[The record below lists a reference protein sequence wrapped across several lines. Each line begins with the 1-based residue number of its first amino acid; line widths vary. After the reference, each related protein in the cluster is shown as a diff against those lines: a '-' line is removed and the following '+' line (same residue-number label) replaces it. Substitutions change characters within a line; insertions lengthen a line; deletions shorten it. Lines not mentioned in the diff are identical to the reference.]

1 MIWPCPL
8 GIKQTE
14 VLVSNG
20 YGDPPPPNSIKQKKR
35 TRLRMALSRALR
47 SGFNVAGL
55 KKTELDENA
64 ESAEIFVLSGILIT
78 LLTIAAIWIG
88 LQQFI
93 EAIHQ

>member
-1 MIWPCPL
+1 
-8 GIKQTE
+8 
-14 VLVSNG
+14 
-20 YGDPPPPNSIKQKKR
+20 
-35 TRLRMALSRALR
+35 MALSRALR

-93 EAIHQ
+93 EAMHQ

>member
-1 MIWPCPL
+1 MS
-8 GIKQTE
+8 K
-14 VLVSNG
+14 G
-20 YGDPPPPNSIKQKKR
+20 YGNPPPPNSIKLKKR
-35 TRLRMALSRALR
+35 TRFRMALSRALR

>member
-1 MIWPCPL
+1 
-8 GIKQTE
+8 
-14 VLVSNG
+14 
-20 YGDPPPPNSIKQKKR
+20 
-35 TRLRMALSRALR
+35 
-47 SGFNVAGL
+47 VAGL

-93 EAIHQ
+93 EAMHQ